1 MERARFFGAVI
12 IAISLVTS
20 SIAIVRAEAQLE
32 PCGEMHA
39 FGYAPVMTECDDW
52 LIQRYPMKPVLKKNR
67 WVINDD
73 GLEFTLMYNTEVK
86 EYPPKDLA
94 LLFYR
99 QTGAQ
104 VRFGVAQPLD
114 GKEPSAVYL
123 ENHIGLYVESDYTGD
138 WVRYGL
144 PTGERA
150 P

>member
-1 MERARFFGAVI
+1 MNAARIGTVFVATVVLI
-12 IAISLVTS
+12 TS
-20 SIAIVRAEAQLE
+20 SVAGASAQADVQ
-32 PCGEMHA
+32 PCGFVFA
-39 FGYAPVMTECDDW
+39 RSYAPVITECNDW
-52 LIQRYPMKPVLKKNR
+52 VIQRFPKKPTFKKNR

-99 QTGAQ
+99 ETGAQ

-114 GKEPSAVYL
+114 GTEPTSDYL
-123 ENHIGLYVESDYTGD
+123 ENHIGLYVESEYTGD

-144 PTGERA
+144 PRGEK
-150 P
+150 